1 MLFLQLFFNI
11 CCSLSYI
18 GIILSC
24 SLLSLTGVSDS
35 VIWCLIVAWL
45 SLITCLSS
53 ASSVAVKGLIVRD
66 KEISSSLIMGR
77 SGHAKQTPPFTLGP
91 NVKSLLTVLIIPLSS
106 PLHRH
111 RFGGEIIES
120 HSLSH
125 CITPQINYVFQAS
138 WVGLPEPG
146 HFFSQ
151 MIYLVS
157 SVSCNSWLLLL
168 CMSFKNSTSLSYKDT
183 YTAQILYWHI

>member
-1 MLFLQLFFNI
+1 MLFLQLFFDI

-18 GIILSC
+18 AIILSY
-24 SLLSLTGVSDS
+24 SLLSLTGVLDS

-53 ASSVAVKGLIVRD
+53 ASSVAVKGLIVRAWD

-106 PLHRH
+106 PLHMY
-111 RFGGEIIES
+111 RFGGEIIEI

-125 CITPQINYVFQAS
+125 CITPQINCVFQAS
-138 WVGLPEPG
+138 WVGLPELG
-146 HFFSQ
+146 YFFLQ
-151 MIYLVS
+151 MIISDIIGYSEMFGVVS
-157 SVSCNSWLLLL
+157 VVQF
-168 CMSFKNSTSLSYKDT
+168 MAV
-183 YTAQILYWHI
+183 TAVYVF